1 MFPQHVEVLT
11 VIEITFLNILNLK
24 KKSYSYTQLSD
35 IFMLASEVHLL
46 TAEWLNAPQVS
57 LNEM

>member
-24 KKSYSYTQLSD
+24 KKIIQLHSTERHFQCELQRF
-35 IFMLASEVHLL
+35 IFLL
-46 TAEWLNAPQVS
+46 LNGS
-57 LNEM
+57 MRLKYH

>member
-11 VIEITFLNILNLK
+11 IIEITFLNILNLK

-35 IFMLASEVHLL
+35 IFNASFRG
-46 TAEWLNAPQVS
+46 S
-57 LNEM
+57 SSYG

>member
-35 IFMLASEVHLL
+35 IFNASFRGL
-46 TAEWLNAPQVS
+46 S
-57 LNEM
+57 SFC